1 MRKLLRR
8 PLKISEILTWAR
20 SYREWMGKWPTADSG
35 AAGGK
40 MWETWQGVD
49 QALRHGTRGLPGDS
63 SLAQLL
69 AEEFGTRNIAG
80 LPPLTAEKILDWAD
94 VHCRR
99 TGKWPN
105 KDSGIIPDTE
115 GEKWMCVDAAL
126 HDGGRGLPSDLSL
139 AKLLAEHRGV
149 RNRKA
154 IPPLTEEQIL
164 VWADVYLE
172 RTGAWPTKKSGP
184 IPEAPGETWSAADA
198 ALQKGNRGMPG
209 GSSLALLLADKRGV
223 RNVWNRPNLTVEQ
236 ILAWADAFHS
246 QTGQWPGHLSGP
258 IPEAPGETWAAVVNA
273 LKRASRGLPMGL
285 TLGKILAMERD
296 VRNRSRAIQCR
307 LSHKRI
313 VAWAIAHYERTGK
326 WPTGNFGPIPE
337 CPGETW
343 SAVQAALQHGGRGL
357 RGGSSIARLLA
368 SHGVKRNHHALP
380 RLTYRK
386 ILAWADAHL
395 ARTGQW
401 PNITSGPVEEAP
413 DEKWRSIDGAMRQGI
428 RGLPGGCS
436 LIQLLVRKRGAR
448 NPRNLPPLTLE
459 QVWEWAELH
468 FQRIGR
474 WPTRD
479 SGPIAD
485 APGENWNM
493 VSLAFQR
500 GKRGIPSELTLTKFL
515 AKRWQQS
522 KSGLGQD
529 RRP

>member
-273 LKRASRGLPMGL
+273 LKRASRGLPDGAYAWQNSGDG
-285 TLGKILAMERD
+285 TG
-296 VRNRSRAIQCR
+296 RA
-307 LSHKRI
+307 
-313 VAWAIAHYERTGK
+313 E
-326 WPTGNFGPIPE
+326 PE
-337 CPGETW
+337 PGHPM
-343 SAVQAALQHGGRGL
+343 SAVPQTHRRLGHRSLRANRKMAHGKLRPNPRVSGRNLDPPCRRLCSMAAEDFAAGLLSPGFWPRTESSETTTRFHGSLIER
-357 RGGSSIARLLA
+357 SSLGPMPT
-368 SHGVKRNHHALP
+368 S
-380 RLTYRK
+380 
-386 ILAWADAHL
+386 
-395 ARTGQW
+395 RTGQW